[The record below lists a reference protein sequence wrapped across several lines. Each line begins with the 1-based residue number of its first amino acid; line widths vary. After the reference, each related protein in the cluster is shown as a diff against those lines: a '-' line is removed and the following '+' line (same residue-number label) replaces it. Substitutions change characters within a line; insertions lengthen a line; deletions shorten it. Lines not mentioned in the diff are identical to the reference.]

1 MTNAER
7 IARGELMVLERLFS
21 TLPQPVPSRC
31 CALPLRY
38 RGPALGWCCTGCGQ
52 PQ

>member
-7 IARGELMVLERLFS
+7 IARGELMVLERLYS
-21 TLPQPVPSRC
+21 TLPNPSISKC
-31 CALPLRY
+31 CGLPLRY
-38 RGPALGWCCTGCGQ
+38 RGPAVGWTCTGCGQ